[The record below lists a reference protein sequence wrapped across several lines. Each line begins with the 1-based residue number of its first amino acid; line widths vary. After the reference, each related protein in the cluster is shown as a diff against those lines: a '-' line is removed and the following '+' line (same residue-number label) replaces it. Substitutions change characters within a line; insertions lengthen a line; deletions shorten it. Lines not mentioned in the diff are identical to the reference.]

1 MSATDDSPRIEPD
14 RIEGA
19 PHPRETPRLIGQ
31 GAAERDFLDAFNTDR
46 LHHAWMITGPRGVG
60 KATLAWS
67 IARFLLATPSPGS
80 DGGGLFGDAP
90 PAPESL
96 DIPADHPV
104 ARRLLAGSDPGLYLV
119 RRWGAGST
127 EQAREK
133 NFEEGKFSQDIR
145 VSEIRGL
152 ARFIHL
158 SSTEGGRRVVIVDA
172 ADEMNTQAANA
183 LLKMLEEPP
192 ARTTLLLVSHQ
203 PSRLLPTIR
212 SRCRELR
219 LSALSPEDMAA
230 ALAQAGVDPGPDTA
244 ALAELSGGSV
254 GEAVRLMN
262 LGGLQIYAE
271 LVAIFKGLP
280 QPDRGRA
287 LKLAEAA
294 AARGGEEKLDLLIWL
309 VDLFLS
315 RLARSGALGAPRV
328 EAAPGEADL
337 FTRLAPHAHAGRAW
351 ADCAQE
357 VGARSRH
364 ARAVNL
370 DPAALV
376 LDTVFKIQQTAAG

>member
-1 MSATDDSPRIEPD
+1 MSDDSSPLPD

-19 PHPRETPRLIGQ
+19 PHPRETLNLIGQ
-31 GAAERDFLDAFNTDR
+31 GAAEQGFLEAFTTGR
-46 LHHAWMITGPRGVG
+46 LHHGWLITGPRGVG
-60 KATLAWS
+60 KATLAWR
-67 IARFLLATPSPGS
+67 IARFLLATPIE
-80 DGGGLFGDAP
+80 DDGGLFGDAP
-90 PAPESL
+90 PRPTTL
-96 DIPADHPV
+96 DIDPDHPV
-104 ARRLLAGSDPGLYLV
+104 ARRIMAGSDPGLYLV

-219 LSALSPEDMAA
+219 LSAVSPEDMAT

>member
-1 MSATDDSPRIEPD
+1 MSDDSSPLPD

-19 PHPRETPRLIGQ
+19 PHPRETLNLIGQ
-31 GAAERDFLDAFNTDR
+31 GAAEQGFLEAFTTGR
-46 LHHAWMITGPRGVG
+46 LHHGWLITGPRGVG
-60 KATLAWS
+60 KATLAWR
-67 IARFLLATPSPGS
+67 IARFLLATPIE
-80 DGGGLFGDAP
+80 DDGGLFGDAP
-90 PAPESL
+90 PRPTTL
-96 DIPADHPV
+96 DIDPDHPV
-104 ARRLLAGSDPGLYLV
+104 ARRIMAGSDPGLYLV

-219 LSALSPEDMAA
+219 LSAVSPEDMAT

-315 RLARSGALGAPRV
+315 RLARSGALGPPQV

>member
-1 MSATDDSPRIEPD
+1 MSDDNAPLPD

-19 PHPRETPRLIGQ
+19 PHPRETPQLIGQ
-31 GAAERDFLDAFNTDR
+31 GAAEQGFLEAFNTGR
-46 LHHAWMITGPRGVG
+46 LHHGWLITGPRGVG
-60 KATLAWS
+60 KATLAWR
-67 IARFLLATPSPGS
+67 IARFLLATPLE
-80 DGGGLFGDAP
+80 DDGGLFGDAP
-90 PAPESL
+90 PQPTTL
-96 DIPADHPV
+96 DIDPDHPV
-104 ARRLLAGSDPGLYLV
+104 ARRIAAGSDPGLYLV
-119 RRWGAGST
+119 RRWGAGSS
-127 EQAREK
+127 ERDREK

-172 ADEMNTQAANA
+172 ADEMNMQAANA

-219 LSALSPEDMAA
+219 LSALTPEDMAT

-262 LGGLQIYAE
+262 LGGLQIYGE

-294 AARGGEEKLDLLIWL
+294 GMRGAEEKLDLLIWL

-315 RLARSGALGAPRV
+315 RLARSGALGPPPV

-351 ADCAQE
+351 ADCAQQ
-357 VGARSRH
+357 VGARTRH

>member
-1 MSATDDSPRIEPD
+1 MSDDSSPLPD

-19 PHPRETPRLIGQ
+19 PHPRETLNLIGQ
-31 GAAERDFLDAFNTDR
+31 GAAEQGFLEAFTTGR
-46 LHHAWMITGPRGVG
+46 LHHGWLITGPRGVG
-60 KATLAWS
+60 KATLAWR
-67 IARFLLATPSPGS
+67 IARFLLATPIE
-80 DGGGLFGDAP
+80 DDGGLFGDAP
-90 PAPESL
+90 PQPTTL
-96 DIPADHPV
+96 DIDPDHPV
-104 ARRLLAGSDPGLYLV
+104 ARRIMAGSDPGLYLV

-219 LSALSPEDMAA
+219 LSAVSPEDMAT

-294 AARGGEEKLDLLIWL
+294 ATRGAEEKLNLLIWL

-315 RLARSGALGAPRV
+315 RLARSGALGPPLV
-328 EAAPGEADL
+328 EAAPGEAEL
-337 FTRLAPHAHAGRAW
+337 FTRLAPHAQAGRAW